1 MKSAGDRE
9 GKNTAVRGNCL
20 SQGMGATGSLA
31 QLNNRKNFSM
41 AGTGAVRLGAACSE
55 RPRNHV
61 RSLHFICGA
70 TGSLWKV

>member
-1 MKSAGDRE
+1 MKSAGDGE

-41 AGTGAVRLGAACSE
+41 TGTGAVRLGAACTE

-61 RSLHFICGA
+61 RSLHFIWG
-70 TGSLWKV
+70 TKGSLWEV